1 VTKEGRIQTIVVG
14 VDGSEHATAALD
26 WAARMAK
33 GMDSEVVA
41 VFAIAPPVYFDT
53 GFGPPTQPIEYDEQW
68 RSDIKKEF
76 EEVWCKPLRDAGV
89 KFRTVIEDGRAAT
102 VINRVADQEDADV
115 VVVGRRGHGGV
126 AELLLGSVS
135 HELVLHSKR
144 PVLVISGPP
153 KP

>member
-1 VTKEGRIQTIVVG
+1 
-14 VDGSEHATAALD
+14 
-26 WAARMAK
+26 MAK
-33 GMDSEVVA
+33 GMNSEVVA
-41 VFAIAPPVYFDT
+41 VFAISPPVYFDT
-53 GFGPPTQPIEYDEQW
+53 GFAPPTQPIEYDEGW
-68 RSDIKKEF
+68 RSEIKKEF

-89 KFRTVIEDGRAAT
+89 KYRTVIDDGRAAT
-102 VINRVADQEDADV
+102 VINRVADEQDADV